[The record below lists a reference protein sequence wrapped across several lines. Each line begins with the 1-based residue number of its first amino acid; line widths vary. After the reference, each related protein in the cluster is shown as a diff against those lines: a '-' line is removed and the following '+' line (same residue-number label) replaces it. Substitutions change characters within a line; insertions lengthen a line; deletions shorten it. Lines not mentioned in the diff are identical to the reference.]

1 MIVFFF
7 LSLSVSLQ
15 VIKDDMWPNPLP
27 YFLAPD
33 IEVEENGVRLV
44 FVGILAEVF
53 SSTLICR
60 IGSLQ
65 TLKRYQLKKNL
76 NI

>member
-1 MIVFFF
+1 
-7 LSLSVSLQ
+7 
-15 VIKDDMWPNPLP
+15 MWPNPLP

-60 IGSLQ
+60 IGSL
-65 TLKRYQLKKNL
+65 KRYQLKKNL